1 MHDADMIP
9 TDELLMALDRRAIAF
24 VGGMV
29 CMDDGG
35 GRMIRTFGNGDLLT
49 RLGLLALSADDVRAE
64 LARGVCDG

>member
-1 MHDADMIP
+1 MHEADMIP

-35 GRMIRTFGNGDLLT
+35 GRMIRTFGAGDALT
-49 RLGLLALSADDVRAE
+49 RMGLLSLAADDVRVE
-64 LARGVCDG
+64 LSRGVCDD